1 MKTFKHL
8 EFKPHSAV
16 RGAVHARLV
25 FDNGAYISVV
35 GGADGLYGNGTS
47 SFEIMSTI
55 TDKQNTVN
63 GWLTKKQVTDRMRYL
78 QTLKIKY

>member
-8 EFKPHSAV
+8 DFKPHKNV
-16 RGAVHARLV
+16 KDGVHAILN

-35 GGADGLYGNGTS
+35 GGSSFLYGNGTT

-63 GWLTKKQVTDRMRYL
+63 GWLSKKQVTSRMRYL
-78 QTLKIKY
+78 QSLPKIQ

>member
-8 EFKPHSAV
+8 DFKPHSNV
-16 RGAVHARLV
+16 KDGVHSILN
-25 FDNGAYISVV
+25 FDNGTYISVV
-35 GGADGLYGNGTS
+35 GGPSFLYGNGTT

-63 GWLTKKQVTDRMRYL
+63 GWLSKKQVTSRMRYL
-78 QTLKIKY
+78 QSLPKIQ